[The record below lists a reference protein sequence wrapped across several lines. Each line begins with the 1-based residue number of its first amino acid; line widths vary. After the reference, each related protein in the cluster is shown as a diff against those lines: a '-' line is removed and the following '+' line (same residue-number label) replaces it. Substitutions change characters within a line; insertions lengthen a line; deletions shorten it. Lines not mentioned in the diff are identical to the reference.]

1 MQQVTKTLPEI
12 MRLLQ
17 DAANSQDSFG
27 ADFNTKENSDWYA
40 LNWPVASLGR
50 YVLDLMQ
57 NRFDNLELS
66 KAEDPFFWGQSA
78 NFLFYRKMPDYAESV
93 QMEATNP
100 VIGAIADIGQIQIK
114 KVNTDIVYINTEPV
128 TVDAVPFYFKARC
141 SELGEIGNAGIGE
154 VTVLQST
161 PANWGDTFT
170 NISPFEGGQD
180 LETLEEGRKRYFN
193 QESTKTVWNEDGVYA
208 AISRLSGVKSVN
220 VVQNRADVTVGGIP
234 RRAVHCVVDGGI
246 QSEIIRTI
254 FETTFGAYT
263 FGGVRENITTLSGDT
278 VDIGFDRPTEIT
290 TEFRVTTI
298 PVSVPQSFKDAVVAY
313 GDTIGVA
320 GVASSDGAAC
330 YIRGNVPGANDYNS
344 IYVSFKKTGDP
355 DFVPAVQYG
364 SNEKPNL
371 IEEVI

>member
-1 MQQVTKTLPEI
+1 MQEVTKTLPEI

-17 DAANSQDSFG
+17 DAANSQEGFG

-40 LNWPVASLGR
+40 INWPVASLGR

-78 NFLFYRKMPDYAESV
+78 NFLFYRKMPDYAESI

-100 VIGAIADIGQIQIK
+100 VIGAVADIGQIQIK
-114 KVNTDIVYINTEPV
+114 KLNTDIVYINTELI

-141 SELGEIGNAGIGE
+141 SELGSIGNAGIGE

-180 LETLEEGRKRYFN
+180 LETLETGRKRYFN
-193 QESTKTVWNEDGVYA
+193 QEATQTVWNEDGVYA
-208 AISRLSGVKSVN
+208 AISRLSGVKSVK
-220 VVQNRADVTVGGIP
+220 VQQNRDDITVDGIP

-246 QSEIIRTI
+246 KSEIIKTI

-278 VDIGFDRPTEIT
+278 VDIGFDRPTDVT
-290 TEFRVTTI
+290 TEFRITSI

-330 YIRGNVPGANDYNS
+330 YIRDNVPGASDYDS

-355 DFVPAVQYG
+355 DFVPAIKYG
-364 SNEKPNL
+364 SNEKPNM